1 MVGGTRAMFRS
12 VLVANRGEIAC
23 RVMATARR
31 IGMRTI
37 AVHSEADRDA
47 LHVRMADEAWPVGPA
62 PARESYLS
70 VPALVEAI
78 RASGAEAVH
87 PGYGFLS
94 ENAEFA
100 EAVAAAG
107 AVFVGPP
114 PAAIRAMGSKS
125 AAKALMERA
134 GVPVVPGY
142 HGDDQSPA
150 VIAAA
155 AERIGYP
162 VLVKASAGG
171 GGRGMRVVER
181 PEDLTAALE
190 GAAREAVSA
199 FGDGRL
205 LIEKYLTRPR
215 HIELQVFADCHG
227 GAIHL
232 FERDCSIQRRHQKVI
247 EEAPAPG
254 MTAERRRAMGDAA
267 TAAARAIGYAGAGTV
282 EFIAEGEQ
290 FWFMEMNTRLQVEHP
305 VTEMVTGLDLVEWQ
319 FRVAAGE
326 PLPLAQEAV
335 ALTGHAIEARLYA
348 EDPAQDFRPAIGRL
362 VHLALPAGPG
372 IRVDT
377 GVATGDAVTVHYDAM
392 IAKIIAHGRDR
403 EEALARLGAALA
415 ATEVAGLTTNRDFLG
430 RLVRHPAFAAADLD
444 TGFIAR
450 HGDDLLAPAEPAAAA
465 DVAAAALALLLAEHE
480 AACAD
485 PSPWAAADGWRI
497 GERQRRVLT
506 FREGERSV
514 AVAVTYAAGG
524 WHLAVEG
531 VAGEAT
537 AERAG
542 GAVIA
547 IRFAGRRFRRAVVVA
562 GDRFH
567 VFGPAATRLLTLLDP
582 LAPPAAAEAGAG
594 HLTAPMPGRITR
606 VLVAEGDM
614 VAAGQPLLVLEAM
627 KMEHTIR
634 APAAGRVARLRHG
647 EGDLVDEGTELAE
660 LAVDE
665 AAGC

>member
-1 MVGGTRAMFRS
+1 MFRS

-31 IGMRTI
+31 MGMRTI

-47 LHVRMADEAWPVGPA
+47 LHVRLADEAWPIGPA

-70 VPALVEAI
+70 VPALIAAI

-125 AAKALMERA
+125 AAKALMEQA

-142 HGDDQSPA
+142 HGQDQSPA
-150 VIAAA
+150 VIAAEA
-155 AERIGYP
+155 ARIGYP

-171 GGRGMRVVER
+171 GGRGMRVVAR
-181 PEDLTAALE
+181 PEDLAAALE
-190 GAAREAVSA
+190 GAAREAASA

-215 HIELQVFADCHG
+215 HIELQVFADAHG
-227 GAIHL
+227 AAIHL
-232 FERDCSIQRRHQKVI
+232 FERDCSVQRRHQKVI

-254 MTAERRRAMGDAA
+254 MTAERRRAMGEAA
-267 TAAARAIGYAGAGTV
+267 TQAARAIGYAGAGTV

-305 VTEMVTGLDLVEWQ
+305 VTEQVTGLDLVEWQ

-326 PLPLAQEAV
+326 RLPLAQEQV
-335 ALTGHAIEARLYA
+335 ALAGHAIEARLYA
-348 EDPAQDFRPAIGRL
+348 EDPAQDFRPATGRL

-372 IRVDT
+372 IRVDS
-377 GVATGDAVTVHYDAM
+377 GVAAGDAVSVHYDAM
-392 IAKIIAHGRDR
+392 IAKIVAHGRDR
-403 EEALARLGAALA
+403 GEALARLSAALA
-415 ATEVAGLTTNRDFLG
+415 ATEVAGVATNRDFLA
-430 RLVRHPAFAAADLD
+430 RLAVHPAFAAADLD

-450 HGDDLLAPAEPAAAA
+450 HAAALLPAPGPAAEDA
-465 DVAAAALALLLAEHE
+465 VAAALALLLAERE
-480 AACAD
+480 AAAAD
-485 PSPWAAADGWRI
+485 RSPWAAADGWRI
-497 GERQRRVLT
+497 GERQRRTLAFRDGEHRIVVL
-506 FREGERSV
+506 V
-514 AVAVTYAAGG
+514 HHAADG
-524 WHLAVEG
+524 WRLEADG
-531 VAGEAT
+531 LAGEAT
-537 AERAG
+537 AERAA
-542 GAVIA
+542 GAALA
-547 IRFAGRRFRRAVVVA
+547 IRFAGRRFRRAVVRS

-567 VFGPAATRLLTLLDP
+567 VFGPSATRVLVLVDP
-582 LAPPAAAEAGAG
+582 LAPAVSAEAGTG

-606 VLVAEGDM
+606 VLVAEGDD

-634 APAAGRVARLRHG
+634 APAAGRVRRLRYG
-647 EGDLVDEGTELAE
+647 EGDLVEEGAEMAE
-660 LAVDE
+660 LATDE
-665 AAGC
+665 AGGC